1 MKTKLKHAL
10 VAAMGTALVMGP
22 TAMPVAALA
31 AQADATPVATQDAQT
46 GYNVKVQDVTLNAS
60 QLKSNLTQMKAQ
72 IKQLMLVSAT
82 YNGRDIANR
91 ITLGLGNDAGNL
103 QNKKPGTYT
112 IQFFDGNKIAEAK
125 LTVTDSA
132 SEAAPALTADTV
144 SSTKGGVLL
153 TVMGQGITNEQH
165 TLPAGSFS
173 IAEARKG
180 ADGAWYTDVTVNSA
194 AIDYYYRPLVPPVV
208 LDKVAWDQST
218 SKLTATFKWDAA
230 AQRWTVADPAKVT
243 FKVAI
248 TKNGV
253 FEFAESATLAPG
265 DVKGLST
272 DKLIALIK
280 EKLVKTAEVNGS
292 SVVNDSNFHVMLG
305 TQLTDIQNGKP
316 GTYQIGFMYDGN
328 GYNNEQVGS
337 ATLVIAQPSN
347 PGTTTPGTTTPNTG
361 DKTEKGDKANG
372 DKSGSPKKDNVKSS
386 GNKTSQKSGKDLPK
400 TGDASL
406 GIMGAL
412 SAAGA
417 SLAALGIFTKRRER
431 QR

>member
-1 MKTKLKHAL
+1 M
-10 VAAMGTALVMGP
+10 
-22 TAMPVAALA
+22 
-31 AQADATPVATQDAQT
+31 
-46 GYNVKVQDVTLNAS
+46 
-60 QLKSNLTQMKAQ
+60 
-72 IKQLMLVSAT
+72 
-82 YNGRDIANR
+82 
-91 ITLGLGNDAGNL
+91 
-103 QNKKPGTYT
+103 
-112 IQFFDGNKIAEAK
+112 
-125 LTVTDSA
+125 
-132 SEAAPALTADTV
+132 
-144 SSTKGGVLL
+144 
-153 TVMGQGITNEQH
+153 
-165 TLPAGSFS
+165 
-173 IAEARKG
+173 
-180 ADGAWYTDVTVNSA
+180 TVNSA

-208 LDKVAWDQST
+208 LDKVAWDQSA

-230 AQRWTVADPAKVT
+230 AQRWAVADPAKVM

-253 FEFAESATLAPG
+253 FEFAESATLAPS

-272 DKLIALIK
+272 NKLIALIK

-337 ATLVIAQPSN
+337 ATLVIAQPSK

-372 DKSGSPKKDNVKSS
+372 DKNGSAKKANVKSS

-400 TGDASL
+400 TGDADL
-406 GIMGAL
+406 GIAGII

-417 SLAALGIFTKRRER
+417 SLAALGIFTKRREH

>member
-1 MKTKLKHAL
+1 MKLKHAI
-10 VAAMGTALVMGP
+10 VTVMGTALIMAP
-22 TAMPVAALA
+22 AAMPATALA
-31 AQADATPVATQDAQT
+31 AQADDTPVAAQDAQT
-46 GYNVKVQDVTLNAS
+46 GYNVKAQNATINAS
-60 QLKSNLTQMKAQ
+60 QLKGNLTQLKWQ
-72 IKQLMLVSAT
+72 LKDLMLVEAT
-82 YNGRDIANR
+82 YNGRDIKDR
-91 ITLGLGNDAGNL
+91 VDVGFGNSADDL

-125 LTVTDSA
+125 LTVTDS
-132 SEAAPALTADTV
+132 STEAAPALTPDTV
-144 SSTKGGVLL
+144 SSTQGGVLL

-180 ADGAWYTDVTVNSA
+180 ADGAWYTDVNINSA
-194 AIDYYYRPLVPPVV
+194 AIDTYYRPLVPPVV
-208 LDKVAWDQST
+208 LDKVTWDQST

-253 FEFAESATLAPG
+253 FEFAESATLAPS

-272 DKLIALIK
+272 NKLIALIK

-337 ATLVIAQPSN
+337 ATLVIAQPSK
-347 PGTTTPGTTTPNTG
+347 PGTTTPGTTTPNAG

-372 DKSGSPKKDNVKSS
+372 DKNGSPKKANVKSS

-400 TGDASL
+400 TGDAGL
-406 GIMGAL
+406 GLAGII

-417 SLAALGIFTKRRER
+417 SLAALGIFTKRREH

>member
-1 MKTKLKHAL
+1 M
-10 VAAMGTALVMGP
+10 
-22 TAMPVAALA
+22 
-31 AQADATPVATQDAQT
+31 
-46 GYNVKVQDVTLNAS
+46 
-60 QLKSNLTQMKAQ
+60 
-72 IKQLMLVSAT
+72 
-82 YNGRDIANR
+82 
-91 ITLGLGNDAGNL
+91 
-103 QNKKPGTYT
+103 
-112 IQFFDGNKIAEAK
+112 
-125 LTVTDSA
+125 TVTDS
-132 SEAAPALTADTV
+132 STEAAPALTPDTV
-144 SSTKGGVLL
+144 SSTQGGMPL
-153 TVMGQGITNEQH
+153 TVTGQGITNEQH
-165 TLPAGSFS
+165 ALPVGSFS

-180 ADGAWYTDVTVNSA
+180 IDGAWYTDVNINSA
-194 AIDYYYRPLVPPVV
+194 AIDAYYRPLVPPVV
-208 LDKVAWDQST
+208 LDKVTWDQST

-230 AQRWTVADPAKVT
+230 AQRWTVATPAQIT
-243 FKVAI
+243 FKVTIA
-248 TKNGV
+248 KNGV

-272 DKLIALIK
+272 EKLIALIK
-280 EKLVKTAEVNGS
+280 KKLVKTAEVNGS

-305 TQLTDIQNGKP
+305 ARLTDIQNGKP

-372 DKSGSPKKDNVKSS
+372 DKSGSPKKTKLKSS
-386 GNKTSQKSGKDLPK
+386 GNKTSQKSGKDLPR

-406 GIMGAL
+406 GVMGAL

-417 SLAALGIFTKRRER
+417 SLAALGVFTKRREH

>member
-1 MKTKLKHAL
+1 MKLKHAI
-10 VAAMGTALVMGP
+10 VTVMGTALIMAP
-22 TAMPVAALA
+22 AAMPATALA
-31 AQADATPVATQDAQT
+31 AQADATPVAAQDAQS
-46 GYNVKVQDVTLNAS
+46 GYNVKAQNATINAS
-60 QLKSNLTQMKAQ
+60 QLKGNLTQLKWQ
-72 IKQLMLVSAT
+72 LKDLMLVEAT
-82 YNGRDIANR
+82 YNGRDIKDR
-91 ITLGLGNDAGNL
+91 VDVGFGNSAGDL

-144 SSTKGGVLL
+144 SSTKGGILL
-153 TVMGQGITNEQH
+153 TVMGQGITNERH
-165 TLPAGSFS
+165 ALPAGSFS
-173 IAEARKG
+173 IAAAHKG
-180 ADGAWYTDVTVNSA
+180 ADGAWCTDVTVNSA
-194 AIDYYYRPLVPPVV
+194 AIDNYYRPLVPPVV
-208 LDKVAWDQST
+208 LDKVAWDQSA

-253 FEFAESATLAPG
+253 FEFAESATLAPS

-272 DKLIALIK
+272 NKLIALIK

-337 ATLVIAQPSN
+337 ATLVIAQPSK

-361 DKTEKGDKANG
+361 DKTEKGDNANG
-372 DKSGSPKKDNVKSS
+372 DKNGSPKKANVKSS

-400 TGDASL
+400 TGDAGL
-406 GIMGAL
+406 GIAGII

-417 SLAALGIFTKRRER
+417 SLAALGIFTKRREH

>member
-1 MKTKLKHAL
+1 M
-10 VAAMGTALVMGP
+10 
-22 TAMPVAALA
+22 
-31 AQADATPVATQDAQT
+31 
-46 GYNVKVQDVTLNAS
+46 
-60 QLKSNLTQMKAQ
+60 
-72 IKQLMLVSAT
+72 
-82 YNGRDIANR
+82 
-91 ITLGLGNDAGNL
+91 
-103 QNKKPGTYT
+103 
-112 IQFFDGNKIAEAK
+112 
-125 LTVTDSA
+125 
-132 SEAAPALTADTV
+132 
-144 SSTKGGVLL
+144 
-153 TVMGQGITNEQH
+153 
-165 TLPAGSFS
+165 
-173 IAEARKG
+173 
-180 ADGAWYTDVTVNSA
+180 TVNSA

-208 LDKVAWDQST
+208 LDKVAWDQSA

-253 FEFAESATLAPG
+253 FEFAESATLAPS

-272 DKLIALIK
+272 NKLIALIK
-280 EKLVKTAEVNGS
+280 EKLVKTAEVN
-292 SVVNDSNFHVMLG
+292 DVMLG

-372 DKSGSPKKDNVKSS
+372 DKNGSSKKANVKSS

-400 TGDASL
+400 TGDAGL
-406 GIMGAL
+406 GIAGTI

-417 SLAALGIFTKRRER
+417 SLAALGIFTKRHEH

>member
-1 MKTKLKHAL
+1 MKLKHAI
-10 VAAMGTALVMGP
+10 VTVMGTALIMAP
-22 TAMPVAALA
+22 AAMPATALA
-31 AQADATPVATQDAQT
+31 AQADATPVAAQDAQT
-46 GYNVKVQDVTLNAS
+46 GYNVKAQNATINAS
-60 QLKSNLTQMKAQ
+60 QLKGNLTQLKWQ
-72 IKQLMLVSAT
+72 LKDLMLVEAT
-82 YNGRDIANR
+82 YNGRDIKDR
-91 ITLGLGNDAGNL
+91 VDVGFGNSADDL

-125 LTVTDSA
+125 LTVTDS
-132 SEAAPALTADTV
+132 STEAAPALTPDTV
-144 SSTKGGVLL
+144 SSTQGGVLL

-180 ADGAWYTDVTVNSA
+180 ADGAWYTDVNINSA
-194 AIDYYYRPLVPPVV
+194 AIDTYYRPLVPPVV

-253 FEFAESATLAPG
+253 FEFAESATLAPS

-272 DKLIALIK
+272 NKLIALIK

-372 DKSGSPKKDNVKSS
+372 DKSGSPKKANVKSS

-406 GIMGAL
+406 GVMGAL

-417 SLAALGIFTKRRER
+417 SLAALGIFTKRREH
-431 QR
+431 QL

>member
-1 MKTKLKHAL
+1 MKLKHAI
-10 VAAMGTALVMGP
+10 VTVMGTALIMAP
-22 TAMPVAALA
+22 AAMPATALA
-31 AQADATPVATQDAQT
+31 AQADATPVATQDAQS
-46 GYNVKVQDVTLNAS
+46 GYNVKAQNATINAS
-60 QLKSNLTQMKAQ
+60 QLKGNLMQLKWQ
-72 IKQLMLVSAT
+72 LKDLMLVEAT
-82 YNGRDIANR
+82 HNGRDIKDR
-91 ITLGLGNDAGNL
+91 VDVGFGNSAGDL

-112 IQFFDGNKIAEAK
+112 IQFYDGDKIAEAK
-125 LTVTDSA
+125 LTVTDST

-144 SSTKGGVLL
+144 SST
-153 TVMGQGITNEQH
+153 
-165 TLPAGSFS
+165 
-173 IAEARKG
+173 KG

-194 AIDYYYRPLVPPVV
+194 AIDNYYRPLVPPVV
-208 LDKVAWDQST
+208 LDKVAWDQSA

-253 FEFAESATLAPG
+253 FEFAESATLAPS

-272 DKLIALIK
+272 NKLIALIK

-337 ATLVIAQPSN
+337 ATLVIAQPSKPGTTT

-361 DKTEKGDKANG
+361 DKTEKGDNANG
-372 DKSGSPKKDNVKSS
+372 DKNGSPKKANVKSS

-400 TGDASL
+400 TGDAGL
-406 GIMGAL
+406 GIAGII

-417 SLAALGIFTKRRER
+417 SLAALGIFTKRREH